1 MSKIPD
7 NFFVLEIANNH
18 MGSVDHAI
26 AIVDSYAQI
35 CKKYP
40 FNFAMKL
47 QYRNLDTFIHPDL
60 IHRTDLKYIKR
71 FQETRLSK
79 EDFFKIVKHIKEQG
93 FYTVVTPFDESS
105 VDLIVQHGVDI
116 LKIASCS
123 FTDWPLLEKVVTTN
137 LPIIASTAG
146 TSFAE
151 MDRVVSF
158 LKNRHRDF
166 TLLHC
171 VGEYPTKNEDMHLSQ
186 IPLMQERY
194 PGTRIGFSSHEAP
207 DQLDLVKIAIAKGAT
222 IFEKHVGLP
231 LENSPLNAY
240 SMNPNQTDFWLGA
253 ALAAR
258 TMCGVGDQRRP
269 TNLAEQASLNSL
281 KRGLFAKRDIEVN
294 EALNTT
300 NTYLAFPP
308 EESQLKASDCSKY
321 IQIIATQK
329 IFFNQPVFHSKVQ
342 IFDARDELQSIVNRI
357 KDFLKQ
363 GNIVVPN
370 GVDLEISHHYGLN
383 QFDQFGMAMITVVN
397 REYCKKLLILLPHQ
411 AHPEQYHENKEET
424 FHLLHGEL
432 EIVLN
437 GQAQTI
443 HPGTVITIDPGM
455 RHAFKTITGAVIEEI
470 SSTHFKNDS
479 FYTDP
484 NIMNNANRKTF
495 LSYWN

>member
-1 MSKIPD
+1 
-7 NFFVLEIANNH
+7 
-18 MGSVDHAI
+18 
-26 AIVDSYAQI
+26 
-35 CKKYP
+35 
-40 FNFAMKL
+40 
-47 QYRNLDTFIHPDL
+47 
-60 IHRTDLKYIKR
+60 
-71 FQETRLSK
+71 
-79 EDFFKIVKHIKEQG
+79 
-93 FYTVVTPFDESS
+93 
-105 VDLIVQHGVDI
+105 
-116 LKIASCS
+116 
-123 FTDWPLLEKVVTTN
+123 
-137 LPIIASTAG
+137 
-146 TSFAE
+146 
-151 MDRVVSF
+151 
-158 LKNRHRDF
+158 
-166 TLLHC
+166 
-171 VGEYPTKNEDMHLSQ
+171 
-186 IPLMQERY
+186 
-194 PGTRIGFSSHEAP
+194 
-207 DQLDLVKIAIAKGAT
+207 
-222 IFEKHVGLP
+222 
-231 LENSPLNAY
+231 
-240 SMNPNQTDFWLGA
+240 MNPNQTDFWLGA

-437 GQAQTI
+437 GQAQVI

>member
-1 MSKIPD
+1 MSNIPKD
-7 NFFVLEIANNH
+7 FFVLEMANNH

-26 AIVDSYAQI
+26 AIVDTYAQI
-35 CKKYP
+35 FRKYP
-40 FNFAMKL
+40 FNFAIKL
-47 QYRNLDTFIHPDL
+47 QYRDLDTFIHPDL

-79 EDFFKIVKHIKEQG
+79 DNFSRIVKHIKNQG

-105 VDLIVQHGVDI
+105 VDLIIEHGVDI

-123 FTDWPLLEKVVTTN
+123 FTDWPLLEKIVTTH

-146 TSFAE
+146 STFE
-151 MDRVVSF
+151 DMDRVVSF
-158 LKNRHRDF
+158 LKNRSRDF
-166 TLLHC
+166 ALLHC

-186 IPLMQERY
+186 IPLMQARY
-194 PGTRIGFSSHEAP
+194 PGTRIGFSSHEEP
-207 DQLDLVKIAIAKGAT
+207 HQLDLVKIGIAKGAT

-231 LENSPLNAY
+231 SENSPLNAY
-240 SMNPNQTDFWLGA
+240 SMSPEQTNLWLGA
-253 ALAAR
+253 ALSAM
-258 TMCGVGDQRRP
+258 TICGESHQRLP
-269 TNLAEQASLNSL
+269 INHAEQASLNSL

-308 EESQLKASDCSKY
+308 EENQLTASDCSKY

-329 IFFNQPVFHSKVQ
+329 IQTNQAILQNKVA

-370 GVDLEISHHYGLN
+370 GVDLEISHHYGLEKFN
-383 QFDQFGMAMITVVN
+383 QFGMAMITVVN
-397 REYCKKLLILLPHQ
+397 REYCKKLLIMLPDQ
-411 AHPEQYHENKEET
+411 EHPEQYHENKEET
-424 FHLLHGEL
+424 FHLLYGEL
-432 EIVLN
+432 EIVLD
-437 GQAQTI
+437 GKAQSIT
-443 HPGTVITIDPGM
+443 PGTVITIVPGM
-455 RHAFKTITGAVIEEI
+455 RHAFKTKTGAVIEEI

-479 FYTDP
+479 FYTDSQ
-484 NIMNNANRKTF
+484 IMNNVNRKTF